1 LPAVLLSSQ
10 TRSHIGVAGVHR
22 GIVANAGLVGE
33 YSSITTADL
42 VGVHSRVAAGGP
54 GLVGI
59 QSRVASAGLVGVH
72 RIVAA
77 VGLDVGHS

>member
-1 LPAVLLSSQ
+1 
-10 TRSHIGVAGVHR
+10 
-22 GIVANAGLVGE
+22 LVGE
-33 YSSITTADL
+33 YSSIATADL
-42 VGVHSRVAAGGP
+42 VVVHSRVAAGGP

-59 QSRVASAGLVGVH
+59 QSSVASAGLVGVH